1 MTTSNPKKPKKL
13 SDFQAQTKN
22 TNAHT
27 PRGMGMLDHAIVD
40 LGWIGAVTTAADGEI
55 FAGSARHEVACD
67 RFGDEAEPIVV
78 ESDGTRPIVVVR
90 TDIPSASDPRAIK
103 LGVADNRIARVNY
116 MEDLEV
122 LGEIINV
129 QNVDLSDFYFDA
141 ELGDLFADAP
151 NEDLELGY
159 SRQNREIDPSELDS
173 PGTFKFVFE
182 YKKYLQ
188 LIARFDEYKSE
199 HGITEDNEAFA
210 KLLNA

>member
-1 MTTSNPKKPKKL
+1 MTTSRPKKL

-103 LGVADNRIARVNY
+103 LGVADNR
-116 MEDLEV
+116 
-122 LGEIINV
+122 
-129 QNVDLSDFYFDA
+129 FDA
-141 ELGDLFADAP
+141 ELGD
-151 NEDLELGY
+151 
-159 SRQNREIDPSELDS
+159 
-173 PGTFKFVFE
+173 
-182 YKKYLQ
+182 LQ